1 MAQPGPRRLSPGP
14 ETQHQPEPGAHH
26 APFEVLARAGRSLL
40 ETDDF
45 EQQLALTL
53 SLATEAL
60 RADRGSVMVFDPELG
75 ELTIRCAHGLPA
87 EAIDSRRRFG
97 EGISGWVAAH
107 RKPVLLHGGVFDD
120 RFEGADPTIGS
131 SLSLPLAV
139 GGTTLG
145 VLNLVRRTDEH
156 FTEEDL
162 RLASSLADLASVAID
177 KARLHTAIRERES
190 RVSDLL
196 AAVIRAQEQERS
208 RIAGDIHDG
217 FLQDLSALFLRAEI
231 ARGHVTAGRPTQ
243 AAEVLSGLQE
253 MVRVQM
259 KAVRNFILQVRP
271 PALDEVGVGPTLR
284 MMVEQIAQ
292 DNGMK
297 AHFQDRTGPGRLPS
311 ALETII
317 YRTAQEA
324 LRNVVL
330 HARAKR
336 IWVELSRGERDV
348 SLSVRDDGRG
358 ITPGEASGRGRA
370 ENHYGIDTM
379 RERVEF
385 TGGRLHIGTAIGGG
399 TQLIALI
406 PLDAIG

>member
-1 MAQPGPRRLSPGP
+1 M
-14 ETQHQPEPGAHH
+14 
-26 APFEVLARAGRSLL
+26 APFEILARVGRSLL

-53 SLATEAL
+53 GLATEAL

-75 ELTIRCAHGLPA
+75 ELTIRCAHGLPP
-87 EAIDSRRRFG
+87 EAIDSRHRFG
-97 EGISGWVAAH
+97 EGISGWVAAN
-107 RKPVLLHGGVFDD
+107 REPLLLHGGVLDE

-145 VLNLVRRTDEH
+145 VLNLVRRTQEH

-162 RLASSLADLASVAID
+162 RLAASLADLASVAIE
-177 KARLHTAIRERES
+177 KARLHTALRERES

-196 AAVIRAQEQERS
+196 AAVIRAQEQERR

-231 ARGHVTAGRPTQ
+231 ARSHVAAGQAEQ
-243 AAEVLSGLQE
+243 AAEVLSSLQE
-253 MVRVQM
+253 MVRAQM
-259 KAVRNFILQVRP
+259 KGVRDFILEVRP

-292 DNGMK
+292 ENGLEG
-297 AHFQDRTGPGRLPS
+297 HFDDRTGPGRLPRP
-311 ALETII
+311 LETII

-330 HARAKR
+330 HANAKQL
-336 IWVELSRGERDV
+336 WVDLSRTEREV
-348 SLSVRDDGRG
+348 TVSVRDDGRG
-358 ITPGEASGRGRA
+358 IAPGTASKQEPGSR
-370 ENHYGIDTM
+370 HYGIDTM
-379 RERVEF
+379 RERVEL
-385 TGGRLHIGTAIGGG
+385 TGGRIRIGPWAGGG
-399 TQLIALI
+399 TEVVAAI
-406 PLDAIG
+406 PLDAVD

>member
-1 MAQPGPRRLSPGP
+1 
-14 ETQHQPEPGAHH
+14 
-26 APFEVLARAGRSLL
+26 VLARVGRSLL

-53 SLATEAL
+53 SLAIEAV

-75 ELTIRCAHGLPA
+75 ELTIRCAHGLPP
-87 EAIDSRRRFG
+87 EAIASRRRFG

-107 RKPVLLHGGVFDD
+107 REPVLVHGGVLDH
-120 RFEGADPTIGS
+120 RFKGADPTIGS

-145 VLNLVRRTDEH
+145 VLNLVRRSGGN

-177 KARLHTAIRERES
+177 KARLHTALTERES
-190 RVSDLL
+190 RVSHLL
-196 AAVIRAQEQERS
+196 AAVIRAQEQERR
-208 RIAGDIHDG
+208 RIAADIHDG

-231 ARGHVTAGRPTQ
+231 ARGHVSAGEPEQ
-243 AAEVLSGLQE
+243 AAEVLTALQE

-259 KAVRNFILQVRP
+259 RSVRDFILQVRP

-284 MMVEQIAQ
+284 MMVEQMAAEH
-292 DNGMK
+292 DLESS
-297 AHFQDRTGPGRLPS
+297 FSDRTGPGRLS
-311 ALETII
+311 RALETII

-330 HARAKR
+330 HAGATRV
-336 IWVELSRGERDV
+336 WVDLSLGEREV
-348 SLSVRDDGRG
+348 LLSVRDNGRG
-358 ITPGEASGRGRA
+358 ITPAEASGRAGS
-370 ENHYGIDTM
+370 ESHYGIETM
-379 RERVEF
+379 RERVEL
-385 TGGRLHIGTAIGGG
+385 TGGHLHVAAAPGGG
-399 TQLIALI
+399 TEVIARI
-406 PLDAIG
+406 PLDAID

>member
-1 MAQPGPRRLSPGP
+1 MAQSGPPHFAPDSPQTRLG
-14 ETQHQPEPGAHH
+14 GRD
-26 APFEVLARAGRSLL
+26 APFEILARVGRSLL

-60 RADRGSVMVFDPELG
+60 QAGRGSVMVFDPELG
-75 ELTIRCAHGLPA
+75 ELTIRCAHGLPP

-97 EGISGWVAAH
+97 EGISGWVAAN
-107 RKPVLLHGGVFDD
+107 REPVLLHGGVLDE

-145 VLNLVRRTDEH
+145 VLNLVRRTDER

-162 RLASSLADLASVAID
+162 SLASSLADLASVAIE
-177 KARLHTAIRERES
+177 KARLHTALRERES

-196 AAVIRAQEQERS
+196 AAVIRAQEQERR

-231 ARGHVTAGRPTQ
+231 AKSHVEAGRPEE
-243 AAEVLSGLQE
+243 AAEVLVALQE
-253 MVRVQM
+253 MVRAQM
-259 KAVRNFILQVRP
+259 RGVRDFILQVRP

-284 MMVEQIAQ
+284 MMVERIATE
-292 DNGMK
+292 NSIE
-297 AHFQDRTGPGRLPS
+297 ATFEDRTGPGRLPRP
-311 ALETII
+311 LETII

-330 HARAKR
+330 HAHARQ
-336 IWVELSRGERDV
+336 IWVDMSRGEREV
-348 SLSVRDDGRG
+348 TLSVRDDGRG
-358 ITPGEASGRGRA
+358 MGSDASSGHERR
-370 ENHYGIDTM
+370 NHYGIETM
-379 RERVEF
+379 RERVEL
-385 TGGRLHIGTAIGGG
+385 TGGRLHIGPWAGGG
-399 TQLIALI
+399 TEVVAVI
-406 PLDAIG
+406 PIDAVD

>member
-1 MAQPGPRRLSPGP
+1 MSRSGPSPVAPGTP
-14 ETQHQPEPGAHH
+14 EERAPDADT
-26 APFEVLARAGRSLL
+26 PFEILARVGRSLL

-60 RADRGSVMVFDPELG
+60 RAGRGSVMVFDPELG
-75 ELTIRCAHGLPA
+75 ELTIRCAYGLPP

-107 RKPVLLHGGVFDD
+107 REPVLLHGGVLDE

-145 VLNLVRRTDEH
+145 VLNLVRRTDER
-156 FTEEDL
+156 FTEADL
-162 RLASSLADLASVAID
+162 RLASSLADLASVAIE
-177 KARLHTAIRERES
+177 KARLHTTLRERES

-196 AAVIRAQEQERS
+196 AAVIRAQEQERR

-231 ARGHVTAGRPTQ
+231 AKSHVTGGRLEE
-243 AAEVLSGLQE
+243 AAEVLASLQE
-253 MVRVQM
+253 MVRSQM
-259 KAVRNFILQVRP
+259 KGVRDFILQVRP

-284 MMVEQIAQ
+284 MMVEQIGTEKGIEATF
-292 DNGMK
+292 D
-297 AHFQDRTGPGRLPS
+297 DRTGPGRLPRP
-311 ALETII
+311 LETII

-330 HARAKR
+330 HAQATKV
-336 IWVELSRGERDV
+336 WVDMSLGEREV
-348 SLSVRDDGRG
+348 TLTVRDDGRG
-358 ITPGEASGRGRA
+358 ITAEDASGHARRT
-370 ENHYGIDTM
+370 HYGIETM
-379 RERVEF
+379 RERVELA
-385 TGGRLHIGTAIGGG
+385 GGRLHVGPWAGGG
-399 TQLIALI
+399 TEVVAVI
-406 PLDAIG
+406 PIDVVD

>member
-1 MAQPGPRRLSPGP
+1 MAQSGPHPLGPGP
-14 ETQHQPEPGAHH
+14 ETARGPEPGEGD

-75 ELTIRCAHGLPA
+75 ELTIRYAHGLPA

-107 RKPVLLHGGVFDD
+107 RKPVLLHGGVLDE
-120 RFEGADPTIGS
+120 RFKGADPTIGS

-145 VLNLVRRTDEH
+145 VLNLVRRIDER

-177 KARLHTAIRERES
+177 KARLHTALRERES

-196 AAVIRAQEQERS
+196 AAVIRAQEQERR

-231 ARGHVTAGRPTQ
+231 VRGHMAAGREAQ

-259 KAVRNFILQVRP
+259 KAVRDFILQVRP

-284 MMVEQIAQ
+284 MMVERTSK
-292 DNGMK
+292 DNSLKG
-297 AHFQDRTGPGRLPS
+297 HFEDRTGPGRLPRS
-311 ALETII
+311 LETII

-330 HARAKR
+330 HAKAQRV
-336 IWVELSRGERDV
+336 WVALSRTERDV
-348 SLSVRDDGRG
+348 TLSVRDDGRG
-358 ITPGEASGRGRA
+358 ITPGEASGRGRG
-370 ENHYGIDTM
+370 ENHYGIETM

-385 TGGRLHIGTAIGGG
+385 TGGRLHIGTAVGGG
-399 TQLIALI
+399 THVIALI
-406 PLDAIG
+406 PLDAAG